1 MRRWLLGKPRDL
13 ADRSIFH
20 QLSLIPFLAWVDLRA
35 AEESHDVTF
44 FAGQLMFGREQWWHG
59 VLHNQTA
66 FALQKRLQWDGFTM
80 VILPVRIH

>member
-1 MRRWLLGKPRDL
+1 M
-13 ADRSIFH
+13 
-20 QLSLIPFLAWVDLRA
+20 RA
-35 AEESHDVTF
+35 AEETHDVTF